1 MSRFINS
8 GLYDALNYSHSS
20 AISFGIFQHCGFAHP
35 LCGFHWEMSNHNV
48 NHGGISVDSR
58 AVVHEDCTHLRSK
71 QFNDS
76 PNTRILPSLVVHILW
91 EIFLD
96 FLFFTAKEELAGI
109 IRAHILLDSEEEI

>member
-1 MSRFINS
+1 
-8 GLYDALNYSHSS
+8 
-20 AISFGIFQHCGFAHP
+20 
-35 LCGFHWEMSNHNV
+35 MSNHEV
-48 NHGGISVDSR
+48 NYSGISVDSR

-109 IRAHILLDSEEEI
+109 IRAYTLLDREKEI